1 MSSPRSRL
9 LFCGDVGRWPR
20 RLRDQGHEVVLL
32 EPGVAPEQ
40 LAAVAVQEDIDVVA
54 VTDPDLGAAVVGS
67 VGGDV
72 VVFCIT
78 SDEGHS

>member
-1 MSSPRSRL
+1 M
-9 LFCGDVGRWPR
+9 
-20 RLRDQGHEVVLL
+20 LL

-40 LAAVAVQEDIDVVA
+40 LAVVAVQEDIDVVA